1 MRPGFMRRAFVAG
14 MALVLLGGTL
24 ARATLIDFNGGPADY
39 TNNFAEN
46 HNGAATSA
54 FTWDGMAGVQDQPG
68 PASGGGLIASG
79 PSLESTAVYQPST
92 FDLTNGQQWTI
103 SDYVVDTAGLGSGDK
118 QLQLGFINGNNNS
131 FNAELATT
139 SFLTSRL
146 LGNNHVELQY
156 KDTAT
161 GNTGTHSVGNKAL
174 ASSVQAGDW
183 LKLTLS
189 VLETDTSAGK
199 FNYSFSADDYGPTGV
214 AAPVNVLAPQTGT
227 VTVSGLAGM
236 PLDAGFR
243 VATPATFQGS
253 INYDNFS
260 VSSSPIPEPALAGA
274 VAVALMGLMALR
286 RRA

>member
-1 MRPGFMRRAFVAG
+1 MRPGFTRPMFVAG
-14 MALVLLGGTL
+14 VALLLLACGS
-24 ARATLIDFNGGPADY
+24 ARATLVDFNGGATDY
-39 TNNFAEN
+39 TDNFAEN

-54 FTWDGMAGVQDQPG
+54 FTWDAMAGVQDQPG
-68 PASGGGLIASG
+68 PANGGGLIASG

-103 SDYVVDTAGLGSGDK
+103 SEYVVDTAGLGSGDK

-131 FNAELATT
+131 FNGELATT
-139 SFLTSRL
+139 GFLTARL

-156 KDTAT
+156 KDTAA

-199 FNYSFSADDYGPTGV
+199 FNYSFSMDDYGPTGV
-214 AAPVNVLAPQTGT
+214 GSAVNVLAPQSGM

-243 VATPATFQGS
+243 VATPATFQGN

-260 VSSSPIPEPALAGA
+260 VSSSPIPEPASAGIVASALA
-274 VAVALMGLMALR
+274 VLLTFR